1 MFCLDFVISP
11 VVRQGRLPEIM
22 QTTITASQ
30 PYTSHVTLSRQV
42 SASIWGIPTLT
53 TRKKMQPARIFVDL
67 DIADAVFTTV
77 LLLAILFSL
86 AWIIYLQELLD
97 EWFFDVL

>member
-1 MFCLDFVISP
+1 
-11 VVRQGRLPEIM
+11 
-22 QTTITASQ
+22 
-30 PYTSHVTLSRQV
+30 
-42 SASIWGIPTLT
+42 
-53 TRKKMQPARIFVDL
+53 MQPARIFVEL

-97 EWFFDVL
+97 KWFFKALWTFNGWSVI